1 MIRQIRRIRLIR
13 LPCYLLPLL
22 IASTAACAQAPSTS
36 QAPAN
41 PVPVFKSSA
50 NAVVVDVVVTK
61 GQDEPVQSL
70 HKQDFQVF
78 EDGKPQS
85 IDFFEEHTALPDPQI
100 NLVKMPPNVFT
111 NVPEAPL
118 TDSVNVLLLD
128 SLNTPRQDQ
137 SFMRDQ
143 LLKYLKNKKPSAR
156 IAIFTL
162 GSRLN
167 LIQGFTGDSGLLQA
181 ALKDKHFG
189 FSPVTA
195 EPSRSRSDDDA
206 DKEEVAIKAEAF
218 GGARGMGTAGVAALQ
233 QSQAQY
239 SEYQGDQRV
248 AMTLD
253 ALQHLGRFL
262 AGIPGRKNLIWFASS
277 YPIYFFPNSTEKQPL
292 NNHGEYAKQIK
303 ATSDLLTLS
312 KVAVYPIDAEGMM
325 NDHPMDSEHD
335 LGAAGMGGALLTNTM
350 NGAAARSDTIST
362 MRQLAA
368 DTGGQA
374 ILNSNDLGAALDR
387 VIHNGDHYY
396 TLVYTPANKQMD
408 GNFRNIQIK
417 LGENKYQL
425 SYRRG
430 YYADDSSAPANSKPQ
445 KTLVSA
451 SVSNQE
457 PAQHADPLTPL
468 LTRGMPAST
477 QVLYAVR
484 VQPAEPQ
491 PAPTAK
497 HLGANT
503 KLTGAFTRYT
513 ADFLIDPKKIQLEL
527 TPEGNRTGKIQV
539 GLLAWDHD
547 GKALNWV
554 GGTMVLNLNPT
565 TYLEIQKTGIRA
577 HAELDIPQTN
587 VYLSTGVYDL
597 NANKAG
603 TLEIPLA
610 PTAPAAALASPS
622 GK

>member
-1 MIRQIRRIRLIR
+1 
-13 LPCYLLPLL
+13 
-22 IASTAACAQAPSTS
+22 
-36 QAPAN
+36 
-41 PVPVFKSSA
+41 
-50 NAVVVDVVVTK
+50 
-61 GQDEPVQSL
+61 
-70 HKQDFQVF
+70 
-78 EDGKPQS
+78 
-85 IDFFEEHTALPDPQI
+85 
-100 NLVKMPPNVFT
+100 
-111 NVPEAPL
+111 
-118 TDSVNVLLLD
+118 
-128 SLNTPRQDQ
+128 
-137 SFMRDQ
+137 MREQ
-143 LLKYLKNKKPSAR
+143 LLKYLKNKQPSTR
-156 IAIFTL
+156 IAVFTL
-162 GSRLN
+162 GSKLN

-218 GGARGMGTAGVAALQ
+218 GGPRGMGTAGVAALQ
-233 QSQAQY
+233 QSQAEY
-239 SEYQGDQRV
+239 AGYQGDQRV

-277 YPIYFFPNSTEKQPL
+277 YPIYFFPKSTEKQPL

-335 LGAAGMGGALLTNTM
+335 LGAAGMGGGLVHNTM
-350 NGAAARSDTIST
+350 EGAAGRSETIST
-362 MRQLAA
+362 MQQLAA

-374 ILNSNDLGAALDR
+374 IFNANDLDGALNRA
-387 VIHNGDHYY
+387 IHNGDHYY

-408 GNFRNIQIK
+408 GNFRSIQIK
-417 LGENKYQL
+417 LGDSKDQL

-430 YYADDSSAPANSKPQ
+430 YYADDNSAPSLISAKPQ
-445 KTLVSA
+445 KTIVSA
-451 SVSNQE
+451 SGSNQE
-457 PAQHADPLTPL
+457 PAQHSDPLTPL
-468 LTRGMPAST
+468 LTRGMPAAT
-477 QVLYAVR
+477 QILYAVR
-484 VQPAEPQ
+484 VQSADPQ
-491 PAPTAK
+491 PALTAK

-513 ADFLIDPKKIQLEL
+513 ADFLIDPKKIQLDL

-539 GLLAWDHD
+539 GLLAWDHE

-554 GGTMVLNLNPT
+554 GGTMVLDLNST
-565 TYLEIQKTGIRA
+565 AYAEIQKTGIRA
-577 HAELDIPQTN
+577 HAELDVPLTN

-597 NANKAG
+597 TANKAG

-610 PTAPAAALASPS
+610 PAAPAAALSSPS